1 MVMADLNGAKASN
14 AGDDF
19 HVLWALHH
27 ALRVL
32 DPTSELTAVTVEGL
46 PAQDNA
52 AAERGA
58 WDGVDVALFYGGDSL
73 ASVSRVEIAQL
84 KYSTASPSQSWT
96 VSRLCQSTKRTG
108 NSSVMARLAKA
119 HAEVLRL
126 TSTGSKPSII
136 VKLVSNQ
143 PVHQNVLKAIKAG
156 LSQPASVQTKADKD
170 AWDKMRASSGLT
182 APKFRQFA
190 EALDFSDCEGPS
202 RFSLQE
208 RVIEAI
214 AKVAAADTRPAMLE
228 LRNAVYSRML
238 PDGDLSPI
246 TKAVILNAMYIGDEE
261 ALLPCP
267 SQLKLIEKI
276 VSRGAVHKILQ
287 LLSQPH
293 QRICIHGS
301 GGCGKT
307 TALQEIGNELPPA
320 SEMIVFDCYGG
331 GSYLDSDG
339 QRHLPRHAFLHLCNE
354 LSARVGAPM
363 LITASPNTDY
373 VREFKSRLR
382 RAASIVYARSDKALL
397 VIAVD
402 AADNSVTAAE
412 TRVPPEHSFIHDFVT
427 LGDLPENVRLVI
439 SARTGR
445 RETLRLSDSFES
457 VHLENFTLPEMA
469 QFVHFHWK
477 NATEPWIEDMQYL
490 SGGNPRVLSYAFEYA
505 GSTPTRAIDY
515 LRPSGKDL
523 PLIFAARVKEA
534 IRKSGDFV
542 EFGKVCAGLV
552 ALPRPIPLCDL
563 GAILGLSE
571 SRIRDL
577 SSDFAPMLR
586 DDKGYLGFNDEDFE
600 AFIREHAQSAL
611 PEVRRSAA
619 DYFLSRHQSDSYAA
633 EHLASALLDAGANT
647 DLLQLAQ
654 DFPEPKTIQD
664 PVHRR
669 EVQLHRLKLAMRVAR
684 QAGKKPDAI
693 LVLLRGAHAL
703 KTDAA
708 VRSMLTKNIDLAAQ
722 FAQASLRKTV
732 LFETGE
738 IGLHGRALCQ
748 LMLGSALKG
757 EKARARDYRRQ
768 FRAWLGTYM
777 QRRKVN
783 PRDKWVLDGSDLSAE
798 GEAILRVSGPDE
810 CIDAL
815 RSWKPKTL
823 MPDVI
828 LTIARRL
835 LSSGDAAIL
844 EACLGRLT
852 QRPLWDVF
860 IRVPLALAGR
870 PVDVAAIQHGLS
882 RWFKRGWIKPEQL
895 REDMWHNSATKLAS
909 IEWLLVAAELVVART
924 GSPAGVRQLLEMFA
938 DTSLRRTDKLHTSN
952 YSLLDAALRA
962 HTLLE
967 RSAGRS
973 ATVASFLCPPDPLP
987 SEPVTAKEKSQKRH
1001 DDEKREELEKFV
1013 RHIIPVYDARA
1024 VYLLETLDRDKQF
1037 KVLEQA
1043 VESFG
1048 KHDYRLHDEHNLA
1061 SMRDR
1066 VGESLASLLHVPIVD
1081 GVALA
1086 ELSCKAAN
1094 MRDGSMSARELNMLH
1109 LLCHSEAAHSVVI
1122 TKTIAHFNALSA
1134 ERAPATERADKLID
1148 LARLLAVISPD
1159 DAESM
1164 FTQAT
1169 AVLDDVDFDAVFGIE
1184 MLEPLVKKATQALD
1198 LQTRCVAACNTAD
1211 LIEETWSYIGNSDN
1225 FPWESVVRTLTTLN
1239 CSVALAAVSRWED
1252 AGIVERYQLLPELIA
1267 YGLGSKILDSGTV
1280 LPLLPLLEGI
1290 DTNILEP
1297 IEADLRRGGGHNT
1310 SAPIVE
1316 ELSRLAVLY
1325 VDGENGLSEVRSVAD
1340 MSSLEQSTP
1349 WLMRAR
1355 AMIEFVD
1362 DAQMQDSIHHQD
1374 DQPISESVTE
1384 KEDTLRI
1391 RSALQLPQQ
1400 RFVTVAAIRETA
1412 SAIVAEARIQKSYIS
1427 TSAVLEEM
1435 RRSVRPADRRAHI
1448 EALSLCMLNEVYGYE
1463 YAGAISSCVMDWKPT
1478 SPAVAQWCI
1487 DRLPSILIE
1496 HLPSFSSAILM
1507 WKSTLPQLLEVSGLP
1522 DITICETLLEG
1533 LEQHAHRW
1541 DARSVYEMLGL
1552 VAHYVSPAEAS
1563 SVLNRHLR
1571 HQSSEISVD
1580 QVRFAASDMPKEV
1593 NTAIGRFLYSY
1604 LGDVDLRLRWSA
1616 AHGLRIAARLECHA
1630 LIESAF
1636 AQWDRKVESSFRD
1649 PKAPFYWIAA
1659 KLWLLIAADRIAL
1672 ENPIVLKPHVPMLLS
1687 AALDTSFPHLLCCH
1701 FARETSETLVRAGVV
1716 KLRESEAVALARV
1729 NTPRLKAK
1737 ARVAGTGREFRGW
1750 AARDET
1756 RRFHFDS
1763 TDTLPYWYSQP
1774 LGMFADVCGDEFL
1787 DKAEAWIV
1795 DKWQGSTEVWQWAK
1809 EPRQHR
1815 FSRNSLSTSHR
1826 HGSLPT
1832 LERAHTHLEWHAM
1845 WSVVG
1850 ELLGSRPLV
1859 KTEEDSYGSWSY
1871 WSLRIGLTQP
1881 GYWLSDLRDTKPL
1894 VERLWFPQHMDSAK
1908 WLDAIDGDSL
1918 LAELGI
1924 DECADELIV
1933 ASYVTTNESKK
1944 RATLN
1949 LSSALVSSETASAL
1963 LRALQTIGNA
1973 WDYKIP
1979 DEGDDLEI
1987 DFLPFKL
1994 KGWLRH
2000 REGDDGLDRFDVLRR
2015 EVSAISMTPG
2025 ADVQKV
2031 LGIQSD
2037 PEDSMRWIDSSGIA
2051 QFRYI
2056 AWSDDM
2062 SDEASRRD
2070 LGSVRSYGY
2079 RLVATRSA
2087 IQKYLKAKDMDLII
2101 EVEVTR
2107 RTKDSND
2114 YDTDDSQEP
2123 TEAQYDRIII
2133 LRKDGTIEGA
2143 EGHIG
2148 SWTTSGQ
2155 RAQSGRQRG
2164 HAGAVDGAPPR
2175 RTSGRGRKVS

>member
-46 PAQDNA
+46 PASDYA

-58 WDGVDVALFYGGDSL
+58 WDGVDVALFYGGDSPAL
-73 ASVSRVEIAQL
+73 ASRVEIAQL
-84 KYSTASPSQSWT
+84 KYSTASPSQPWT
-96 VSRLCQSTKRTG
+96 VARLCRSTKKTG
-108 NSSVMARLAKA
+108 NNSVMARLAKA
-119 HAEVLRL
+119 HAEVLRI
-126 TSTGSKPSII
+126 TSQSSKPSIV

-156 LSQPASVQTKADKD
+156 LGRSASMQAKADKD
-170 AWDKMRASSGLT
+170 VWGKMRAASGLS
-182 APKFRQFA
+182 APKFRRFA
-190 EALDFSDCEGPS
+190 EALDFGDCEGPS

-214 AKVAAADTRPAMLE
+214 AEVAAADTRPAMLE

-246 TKAVILNAMYIGDEE
+246 TKAVILNAMYVGDEE

-267 SQLKLIEKI
+267 SQLKLVEKI
-276 VSRGAVHKILQ
+276 VPRGAVHKILQ

-307 TALQEIGNELPPA
+307 TALQEIRNELPPA

-363 LITASPNTDY
+363 LITASQNTDY
-373 VREFKSRLR
+373 VREFKSRLH
-382 RAASIVYARSDKALL
+382 RAASIVHARSDKALL

-412 TRVPPEHSFIHDFVT
+412 TRVPPERSFVHDFVT

-445 RETLRLSDSFES
+445 RDTLKLPDAFES
-457 VHLENFTLPEMA
+457 VPLENFTLPETV
-469 QFVHFHWK
+469 QFVQFHWK
-477 NATEPWIEDMQYL
+477 DATEQWIEDMQFL
-490 SGGNPRVLSYAFEYA
+490 SGGNPRVLSYAFDYA

-534 IRKSGDFV
+534 IRKSGDSV

-552 ALPRPIPLCDL
+552 ALPRPIPLDDL

-577 SSDFAPMLR
+577 CSDLAPMLR
-586 DDKGYLGFNDEDFE
+586 EDKGYLGFNDEDFE

-611 PEVRRSAA
+611 AEVRRNSA
-619 DYFLSRHQSDSYAA
+619 DYFLSRHQSDQYAA
-633 EHLASALLDAGANT
+633 EHVASSLLDAGANT
-647 DLLQLAQ
+647 DLLKLAQ
-654 DFPEPKTIQD
+654 DFPEPKAIQD
-664 PVHRR
+664 PVRRR

-684 QAGKKPDAI
+684 QAGQKPDAI

-732 LFETGE
+732 LFETDE
-738 IGLHGRALCQ
+738 IGLHGRALCH
-748 LMLGSALKG
+748 LMLDSALKG

-777 QRRKVN
+777 QRRKDN
-783 PRDKWVLDGSDLSAE
+783 QRDKWKLDGSDLSAE
-798 GEAILRVSGPDE
+798 GEAILRIADPDE
-810 CIDAL
+810 GIAAL
-815 RSWKPKTL
+815 RGWKPKTL

-828 LTIARRL
+828 ITIARRL

-844 EACLGRLT
+844 EACLDRLT

-870 PVDVAAIQHGLS
+870 PVDVAAIQHSLS
-882 RWFKRGWIKPEQL
+882 RWFRRGWIKPEQL
-895 REDMWHNSATKLAS
+895 RQDMWHNSATKLAS

-924 GSPAGVRQLLEMFA
+924 GSPSGVQQLLEMFA

-952 YSLLDAALRA
+952 YSLLDAALRV
-962 HTLLE
+962 HTILE

-973 ATVASFLCPPDPLP
+973 ATVASFLCQPDPLP
-987 SEPVTAKEKSQKRH
+987 PEPVTAKEKTQKRH
-1001 DDEKREELEKFV
+1001 DDERREELEKFV

-1024 VYLLETLDRDKQF
+1024 AYLLETSARGKQF
-1037 KVLEQA
+1037 QMLEQA

-1048 KHDYRLHDEHNLA
+1048 KDDYRLRDEHNLA

-1066 VGESLASLLHVPIVD
+1066 VGESLALLLHVPGVD
-1081 GVALA
+1081 GAALA

-1109 LLCHSEAAHSVVI
+1109 LLCHSEAAHSVVH
-1122 TKTIAHFNALSA
+1122 TKAIAHFNALSV

-1159 DAESM
+1159 DAESI
-1164 FTQAT
+1164 FAQAT

-1184 MLEPLVKKATQALD
+1184 MLEPLVKKATPALD

-1211 LIEETWSYIGNSDN
+1211 LIEETWSYLGNSGD
-1225 FPWESVVRTLTTLN
+1225 FPWKSVARTLTTLD
-1239 CSVALAAVSRWED
+1239 CSVALAAVGRWED
-1252 AGIVERYQLLPELIA
+1252 AGIVERYQLLSELIA
-1267 YGLGSKILDSGTV
+1267 YGLELKVLDSGMV
-1280 LPLLPLLEGI
+1280 LPLLPLVEGI
-1290 DTNILEP
+1290 DSNILKP
-1297 IEADLRRGGGHNT
+1297 IVADLHRGGDRNT
-1310 SAPIVE
+1310 SALIME
-1316 ELSRLAVLY
+1316 ELSRLVVLN

-1340 MSSLEQSTP
+1340 MSSSEQSTP
-1349 WLMRAR
+1349 WLLRAR
-1355 AMIEFVD
+1355 AMIKLVD
-1362 DAQMQDSIHHQD
+1362 NVRLQDSAQHHE
-1374 DQPISESVTE
+1374 DQPILGAVTE
-1384 KEDTLRI
+1384 NEDTLRI

-1400 RFVTVAAIRETA
+1400 RFVTEAAIRETA
-1412 SAIVAEARIQKSYIS
+1412 SVIVTDARSKERYIS
-1427 TSAVLEEM
+1427 TSDVLEEM
-1435 RRSVRPADRRAHI
+1435 RRSVRPADRRAHV
-1448 EALSLCMLNEVYGYE
+1448 EALSQCMLNEVYGYE
-1463 YAGAISSCVMDWKPT
+1463 YAGAISSCVLDWKPT

-1487 DRLPSILIE
+1487 ERLPSILIE
-1496 HLPSFSSAILM
+1496 QLPLFSRAILT
-1507 WKSTLPQLLEVSGLP
+1507 WESTLPDLLEVSGLP
-1522 DITICETLLEG
+1522 DITICETILEG

-1552 VAHYVSPAEAS
+1552 VAHFISPAEAA
-1563 SVLNRHLR
+1563 SVLDRHLR
-1571 HQSSEISVD
+1571 HQSSEISAD
-1580 QVRFAASDMPKEV
+1580 QVRFAVSDMPKKV
-1593 NTAIGRFLYSY
+1593 SAAIGRFLYSY

-1616 AHGLRIAARLECHA
+1616 AHGLRIAARLECHE

-1659 KLWLLIAADRIAL
+1659 RLWLLIAADRIAR
-1672 ENPIVLKPHVPMLLS
+1672 ENPIVLKPHAPMLLS

-1701 FARETSETLVRAGVV
+1701 FARETSENLVRAGML
-1716 KLRESEAVALARV
+1716 KLRRSDAVALTRV

-1763 TDTLPYWYSQP
+1763 MDTLPYWYSQP

-1815 FSRNSLSTSHR
+1815 FSRNSLSTSHS

-1832 LERAHTHLEWHAM
+1832 VERAHTHLEWHAM
-1845 WSVVG
+1845 WCVVG

-1859 KTEEDSYGSWSY
+1859 KTEEDSYGTWCY
-1871 WSLRIGLTQP
+1871 WSMRIGLTQP
-1881 GYWLSDLRDTKPL
+1881 RQWLSDLRDTKPL
-1894 VERLWFPQHMDSAK
+1894 VERLWFSQHLDSAK
-1908 WLDAIDGDSL
+1908 WLDTVDGGL
-1918 LAELGI
+1918 LLEEIGI
-1924 DECADELIV
+1924 NECVNELIV
-1933 ASYVTTNESKK
+1933 ASYVSTNEGTK
-1944 RATLN
+1944 RATLS
-1949 LSSALVSSETASAL
+1949 LSSALVSSETASSL

-1973 WDYKIP
+1973 WDYRIP

-2000 REGDDGLDRFDVLRR
+2000 REGDDGLDRFDILRR
-2015 EVSAISMTPG
+2015 EVRAISMTPG
-2025 ADVQKV
+2025 VDVQKV

-2037 PEDSMRWIDSSGIA
+2037 PENSMRWIDSSGVA

-2070 LGSVRSYGY
+2070 LGSVRSDGY

-2087 IQKYLKAKDMDLII
+2087 IQKYLKAKDMDLIV

-2107 RTKDSND
+2107 RRKDSND
-2114 YDTDDSQEP
+2114 NDNDNDDSQES
-2123 TEAQYDRIII
+2123 TEAQYDRVFV
-2133 LRKDGTIEGA
+2133 LRKDGTIEAA

-2148 SWTTSGQ
+2148 SWATPG
-2155 RAQSGRQRG
+2155 
-2164 HAGAVDGAPPR
+2164 P
-2175 RTSGRGRKVS
+2175 

>member
-32 DPTSELTAVTVEGL
+32 DPASELTAVTVEGL
-46 PAQDNA
+46 LAQDFA

-84 KYSTASPSQSWT
+84 KYSTASSSKPWSVT
-96 VSRLCQSTKRTG
+96 RLCRSTKKTG
-108 NSSVMARLAKA
+108 NNSVLARLAKA
-119 HAEVLRL
+119 HAEVLHL
-126 TSTGSKPSII
+126 TSQSNQPRII
-136 VKLVSNQ
+136 VKLVSIQ
-143 PVHQNVLKAIKAG
+143 PIHQNVLKAIKAG
-156 LSQPASVQTKADKD
+156 LSQKASMQAKADKD
-170 AWDKMRASSGLT
+170 AWNKMRVASGLT

-202 RFSLQE
+202 RFAVQE
-208 RVIEAI
+208 RIIEAI
-214 AKVAAADTRPAMLE
+214 AEVAVADRSTMLQ
-228 LRNAVYSRML
+228 LRDMVYRRML
-238 PDGDLSPI
+238 PDGDLSSI
-246 TKAVILNAMYIGDEE
+246 TKEVVVNAMFAGGME

-267 SQLKLIEKI
+267 SKLKLVERI
-276 VSRGAVHKILQ
+276 VPRGAVQQILH
-287 LLSQPH
+287 LLHQPH
-293 QRICIHGS
+293 QRICLHGS

-307 TALQEIGNELPPA
+307 TALQELKNELPPA

-363 LITASPNTDY
+363 LITASQNVDY
-373 VREFKSRLR
+373 ARELKSRLH
-382 RAASIVYARSDKALL
+382 RAASIVRARSNEALL
-397 VIAVD
+397 IIAVD

-412 TRVPPEHSFIHDFVT
+412 TMVPPERSFVHDFVT

-445 RETLRLSDSFES
+445 CDSLNLPSSFES
-457 VHLENFTLPEMA
+457 VPLDYFTLPETV

-477 NATEPWIEDMQYL
+477 KATEPWIEDMHFL

-505 GSTPTRAIDY
+505 GSTPVRAIDY

-523 PLIFAARVKEA
+523 PLIFAARIHEG
-534 IRKSGDFV
+534 IRKYGDAV

-552 ALPRPIPLCDL
+552 ALPRPIPLAAL

-577 SSDFAPMLR
+577 CSDLEPMLR
-586 DDKGYLGFNDEDFE
+586 EEKKYLSFNDEDFE
-600 AFIREHAQSAL
+600 DFIREHAQGAL
-611 PEVRRSAA
+611 AVVRRGAA
-619 DYFLSRHQSDSYAA
+619 DYFLGRHLSDPYAA
-633 EHLASALLDAGANT
+633 EHVASALLDAGADT

-654 DFPEPKTIQD
+654 DHPEPKTIQD
-664 PVHRR
+664 PVRRR

-684 QAGKKPDAI
+684 RAGQKPDAI
-693 LVLLRGAHAL
+693 IVLLRGAHAL

-732 LFETGE
+732 LFDVGE
-738 IGLHGRALCQ
+738 VGLHGRALCH
-748 LMLGSALKG
+748 LMLDSALKG

-777 QRRKVN
+777 QRRKDN
-783 PRDKWVLDGSDLSAE
+783 QRDQWKLDGSDLSAE
-798 GEAILRVSGPDE
+798 GEAILRIAGPDE
-810 CIDAL
+810 GIAAL
-815 RSWKPKTL
+815 RNWTPKTL

-835 LSSGDAAIL
+835 LCSGDTAIL

-870 PVDVAAIQHGLS
+870 PVDVAAIQHSLS
-882 RWFKRGWIKPEQL
+882 RWLKRGWIKPEQL
-895 REDMWHNSATKLAS
+895 RQDMWHNSTTKLAS

-924 GSPAGVRQLLEMFA
+924 GSPSGVQQFLEIFA
-938 DTSLRRTDKLHTSN
+938 DTSLRRTDKLHTHN
-952 YSLLDAALRA
+952 YSFLDAALRA

-973 ATVASFLCPPDPLP
+973 ATVTSFLCQPDPP
-987 SEPVTAKEKSQKRH
+987 PAEPVTAKEKTQKRH
-1001 DDEKREELEKFV
+1001 DDERREELEKFV

-1024 VYLLETLDRDKQF
+1024 AYLLETSARDKQF
-1037 KVLEQA
+1037 QMLEQA

-1048 KHDYRLHDEHNLA
+1048 KGDYRLRDEHNLA

-1066 VGESLASLLHVPIVD
+1066 VGESLVSLLHVPGVD
-1081 GVALA
+1081 GAALA
-1086 ELSCKAAN
+1086 EMACKASD
-1094 MRDGSMSARELNMLH
+1094 MREGSMSARELNMLH
-1109 LLCHSEAAHSVVI
+1109 LLCHNEAARSVVHA
-1122 TKTIAHFNALSA
+1122 KAIAHFNALSV

-1159 DAESM
+1159 EAKSM
-1164 FTQAT
+1164 FAQAT

-1184 MLEPLVKKATQALD
+1184 MLEPLVKRATPELD
-1198 LQTRCVAACNTAD
+1198 LQTRRIAACSTAD
-1211 LIEETWSYIGNSDN
+1211 LIEETWSYIGNSGE
-1225 FPWESVVRTLTTLN
+1225 FPWESVARTLTTLD
-1239 CSVALAAVSRWED
+1239 CSVALAAVGRWED
-1252 AGIVERYQLLPELIA
+1252 ACIVERYQLLPELVA
-1267 YGLGSKILDSGTV
+1267 YGLGSKILDSGTA
-1280 LPLLPLLEGI
+1280 LPLLSLIEGI
-1290 DTNILEP
+1290 DSNILEP
-1297 IEADLRRGGGHNT
+1297 IEADLRRSGGRNT
-1310 SAPIVE
+1310 SASIVE
-1316 ELSRLAVLY
+1316 ELSRLVVLN
-1325 VDGENGLSEVRSVAD
+1325 VDGESGLSEVRSVAD
-1340 MSSLEQSTP
+1340 MSPSEQSTP
-1349 WLMRAR
+1349 WLLRAR
-1355 AMIEFVD
+1355 AMIKFVD
-1362 DAQMQDSIHHQD
+1362 DVRLRDSAQYQD
-1374 DQPISESVTE
+1374 DQSASEPVTE
-1384 KEDTLRI
+1384 KEDALRI

-1400 RFVTVAAIRETA
+1400 RFVTEAAIRDTA
-1412 SAIVAEARIQKSYIS
+1412 SAIVTDARSKKSYIS
-1427 TSAVLEEM
+1427 TSDILGEM

-1448 EALSLCMLNEVYGYE
+1448 EALGQCMLNEAYGYE
-1463 YAGAISSCVMDWKPT
+1463 YAGAISSCILDWKPT

-1487 DRLPSILIE
+1487 DRLPSILIKQ
-1496 HLPSFSSAILM
+1496 LPSFSSSFLTGR
-1507 WKSTLPQLLEVSGLP
+1507 STLPQLLEVSGLP
-1522 DITICETLLEG
+1522 DATICETILEG
-1533 LEQHAHRW
+1533 LEKHAHRW

-1552 VAHYVSPAEAS
+1552 VAHYVTPAEAA
-1563 SVLNRHLR
+1563 SVLDRHLR

-1580 QVRFAASDMPKEV
+1580 QVRFAASDMPQEV
-1593 NTAIGRFLYSY
+1593 SAAIGRFLYSY

-1616 AHGLRIAARLECHA
+1616 AHGLRIAARLGCHA
-1630 LIESAF
+1630 LIDSAF
-1636 AQWDRKVESSFRD
+1636 AQWDRKVENSFRD

-1659 KLWLLIAADRIAL
+1659 KLWLLIAADRIAR
-1672 ENPIVLKPHVPMLLS
+1672 ENPIALKQHASMLLS

-1701 FARETSETLVRAGVV
+1701 FAREASEALARAGMV
-1716 KLRESEAVALARV
+1716 KLRKSDAVALVRV

-1737 ARVAGTGREFRGW
+1737 TRVAGTGGEFRGW
-1750 AARDET
+1750 AARDEK

-1763 TDTLPYWYSQP
+1763 MDTLPNWYSQP
-1774 LGMFADVCGDEFL
+1774 LDLFADVSGDEFL

-1795 DKWQGSTEVWQWAK
+1795 DKWQGSTEVWQWVK

-1815 FSRNSLSTSHR
+1815 FSRNPYSTSHS

-1845 WSVVG
+1845 WCVVG
-1850 ELLGSRPLV
+1850 ELLGSRPPV
-1859 KTEEDSYGSWSY
+1859 KTEEGSYGSWSY

-1881 GYWLSDLRDTKPL
+1881 KQWLSDIRDTKPL
-1894 VERLWFPQHMDSAK
+1894 VERLWFSQRVDSAK
-1908 WLDAIDGDSL
+1908 WLDAVDGDL
-1918 LAELGI
+1918 LLKEIGI
-1924 DECADELIV
+1924 NECEEELIV
-1933 ASYVTTNESKK
+1933 ASYVSTNEGTK
-1944 RATLN
+1944 RATLS
-1949 LSSALVSSETASAL
+1949 LSSALVSSETASSL
-1963 LRALQTIGNA
+1963 LRALQTIDNA
-1973 WDYKIP
+1973 WDYRIP

-2000 REGDDGLDRFDVLRR
+2000 REGDDGLDRFDILRR
-2015 EVSAISMTPG
+2015 EVRAISMAPG
-2025 ADVQKV
+2025 MDVQKV

-2037 PEDSMRWIDSSGIA
+2037 PEDSMQWIDSSGVA

-2062 SDEASRRD
+2062 SDEALRRD
-2070 LGSVRSYGY
+2070 LGSVRSYGH

-2114 YDTDDSQEP
+2114 YDNDDSQEP
-2123 TEAQYDRIII
+2123 TEAQYDRVFV
-2133 LRKDGTIEGA
+2133 LQKDGTIESA
-2143 EGHIG
+2143 EGRIG
-2148 SWTTSGQ
+2148 SWATPCP
-2155 RAQSGRQRG
+2155 RARSGRQRG
-2164 HAGAVDGAPPR
+2164 HAGTVDGAPPR
-2175 RTSGRGRKVS
+2175 RTSGRNRKVL